1 MMVGERG
8 DAGPGNPLAR
18 GDGDRLAWPGVLPP
32 QRARAEAHYGSTLT
46 YQIFKVAHTC
56 FSTCSCPLATVDV
69 LFCFLLPT
77 YLHTY
82 SCATPMCLSM
92 YAEYVC
98 ARLSLPS
105 YNGV

>member
-1 MMVGERG
+1 M
-8 DAGPGNPLAR
+8 GPGNPLAR

-69 LFCFLLPT
+69 LFYFLLPT

-82 SCATPMCLSM
+82 SCVQCL
-92 YAEYVC
+92 C
-98 ARLSLPS
+98 AH
-105 YNGV
+105 